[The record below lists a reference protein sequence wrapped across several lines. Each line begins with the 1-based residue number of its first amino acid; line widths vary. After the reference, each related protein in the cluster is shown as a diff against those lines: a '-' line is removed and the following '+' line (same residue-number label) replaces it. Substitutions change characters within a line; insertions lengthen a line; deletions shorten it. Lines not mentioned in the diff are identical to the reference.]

1 MGDMVVLHRS
11 HPDTAAQPAPQAAAP
26 TPARTGHNWK
36 KILILSG
43 TALVLLVAGYF
54 ILGAF
59 IPRWWAQR
67 IGKTVAGSFTTGT
80 LLGLC
85 IAFTATLV
93 PLFVFT
99 LALRPRA
106 RWKMRIVWFV
116 LALILA
122 VPNLCTLTVVAGGGS
137 GAHAAQRI
145 MDVDA
150 PAFRGASLVG
160 VLLAALVYLVV
171 MFFVLRR
178 RFGKRGKGQGA
189 EPGPRTA

>member
-1 MGDMVVLHRS
+1 MAS
-11 HPDTAAQPAPQAAAP
+11 PPPAH
-26 TPARTGHNWK
+26 PARNWK
-36 KILILSG
+36 KILILG
-43 TALVLLVAGYF
+43 AAALVLLVAGYF

-67 IGKTVAGSFTTGT
+67 IGKTVGGSFTTGT

-106 RWKMRIVWFV
+106 RWKMRIAWFV

-122 VPNLCTLTVVAGGGS
+122 VPNLCTLTVVVGGGS

-160 VLLAALVYLVV
+160 VVIAALVYLVV

-178 RFGKRGKGQGA
+178 RLGKRGKDKAA
-189 EPGPRTA
+189 EAAPQTA